1 MTWVMW
7 SVNHQPNF
15 GPPVAAARF
24 AALRE
29 ASLERGALRGYLRL
43 MQGSDQDASPAT
55 GEAKPKAD
63 GPDHATLLLRIARD
77 QDRAA
82 FGSLFGHFGPR
93 VKSYLMKLGTDA
105 ATAEDLMQDVMLVV
119 WRRAATYDPRQ
130 AGVATWIF
138 TIARNKRIDVLRRGP
153 RPDFDPTDP
162 ALVPD
167 PPSAPDHEASAAQW
181 EIAIAEA
188 VADMP
193 REQAEI
199 IRLAYFEDISHS
211 DISAKLGVP
220 LGTVKSRLR
229 LAMARLRSR
238 FADKV

>member
-7 SVNHQPNF
+7 SVNHQPSF
-15 GPPVAAARF
+15 GPQIAATQF
-24 AALRE
+24 AALL
-29 ASLERGALRGYLRL
+29 AAPLEGRALRRYQPS
-43 MQGSDQDASPAT
+43 MQGSDQDAAPGTRA
-55 GEAKPKAD
+55 AKPQAN
-63 GPDHATLLLRIARD
+63 GPDHAALLLRIARD

-93 VKSYLMKLGTDA
+93 VKSYLMKLGTEP

-153 RPDFDPTDP
+153 RPDFDPNDP

-167 PPSAPDHEASAAQW
+167 APPAPDHEASAAQW

-188 VADMP
+188 VAAMP

>member
-1 MTWVMW
+1 MQRDGLNNKVGETQPSNPEV
-7 SVNHQPNF
+7 SVF
-15 GPPVAAARF
+15 DAAA
-24 AALRE
+24 
-29 ASLERGALRGYLRL
+29 
-43 MQGSDQDASPAT
+43 
-55 GEAKPKAD
+55 
-63 GPDHATLLLRIARD
+63 LLLRVARD
-77 QDRAA
+77 QDRGA
-82 FGSLFGHFGPR
+82 FVGLFGHFGPR
-93 VKSYLMKLGTDA
+93 VKSYLMKLGADPS
-105 ATAEDLMQDVMLVV
+105 TAEDLMQEVMLAV
-119 WRRAATYDPRQ
+119 WRRASTYDPAQ
-130 AGVATWIF
+130 AGVATWVF
-138 TIARNKRIDVLRRGP
+138 TIARNKRIDALRRGP

-162 ALVPD
+162 ALIPE
-167 PPSAPDHEASAAQW
+167 PPPAPDHEASAAQW

-211 DISAKLGVP
+211 DISEKLGLP

>member
-7 SVNHQPNF
+7 SVNRQPSN
-15 GPPVAAARF
+15 GPSRAAAQF
-24 AALRE
+24 AIGTVP
-29 ASLERGALRGYLRL
+29 SLEGRARQSYLRR
-43 MQGSDQDASPAT
+43 MHSEGQDAAAGERDANPQTAATDPA
-55 GEAKPKAD
+55 A
-63 GPDHATLLLRIARD
+63 LLLRVARD

-82 FGSLFGHFGPR
+82 FGALFGHFGPR
-93 VKSYLMKLGTDA
+93 VKSYLMKLGTDPG
-105 ATAEDLMQDVMLVV
+105 TAEDLMQEVMLAV
-119 WRRAATYDPRQ
+119 WRRATTYDPQQ

-138 TIARNKRIDVLRRGP
+138 TIARNKRIDALRRGP

-162 ALVPD
+162 ALVPEA
-167 PPSAPDHEASAAQW
+167 PAAPDHEASAAQW

-188 VADMP
+188 VAAMP

-211 DISAKLGVP
+211 DISEKLGLP

-229 LAMARLRSR
+229 LAMARLRTK